1 MKLTYRSAN
10 LDDLASLVSLLADD
24 ELGSQR
30 EDARMPLNESYT
42 SAFNAISADPNNQLL
57 VVESEGALIG
67 MMQMT
72 YIPYLTHIGS
82 WRCLIEGV
90 RIDKAF
96 RGQGLERECL
106 NTLLIRR
113 KLGVHVIQLTSD
125 KPRPDALRF
134 YEKRG
139 KQPTRLKLL
148 LPQQLILKNTI
159 SQSVSIMRMPY
170 D

>member
-1 MKLTYRSAN
+1 
-10 LDDLASLVSLLADD
+10 
-24 ELGSQR
+24 
-30 EDARMPLNESYT
+30 MPLNESYT

-96 RGQGLERECL
+96 VVRALERECL

-113 KLGVHVIQLTSD
+113 KLGV
-125 KPRPDALRF
+125 A
-134 YEKRG
+134 
-139 KQPTRLKLL
+139 
-148 LPQQLILKNTI
+148 
-159 SQSVSIMRMPY
+159 VSFN
-170 D
+170 

>member
-1 MKLTYRSAN
+1 MNLTYRSAN
-10 LDDLASLVSLLADD
+10 LDDLVILISLLADD

-30 EDARMPLNESYT
+30 EDASMPLNESYT

-57 VVESEGALIG
+57 VVENEGALIG

-96 RGQGLERECL
+96 RGQGLGEKMFEHA
-106 NTLLIRR
+106 IEQA
-113 KLGVHVIQLTSD
+113 KLKGCSVVH
-125 KPRPDALRF
+125 
-134 YEKRG
+134 
-139 KQPTRLKLL
+139 
-148 LPQQLILKNTI
+148 
-159 SQSVSIMRMPY
+159 
-170 D
+170 